1 MKLDEI
7 AEDALSRLTAYGS
20 LMATVVLL
28 AAAVLPPLL
37 LP

>member
-7 AEDALSRLTAYGS
+7 AEDALSRLLAHGF
-20 LMATVVLL
+20 LLAMALL
-28 AAAVLPPLL
+28 AAAALPPLL